1 MELPSEKNS
10 LTESQL
16 KAVRARGNVLVM
28 AGAGTGKTHTLIA
41 RCLHCLCEEQPPAS
55 LEEILVVTFT
65 EAAAAEMRR
74 RLREQLEEKLRAAPD
89 EPRWTEQIALFDT
102 AHIGTL
108 HSFCLKLVR
117 EHFHELGLDPQLAV
131 LDEGEARLL
140 ADETLDEELQEHY
153 AGQNELAETVQKLIQ
168 IYGAGRDQAIR
179 QLVLRLHN
187 YAQTRPDADGWL
199 ARQIE
204 HFASPAPDE
213 WRVWLLDG
221 IRAWRDEW
229 LSVLE
234 NLQAENEK
242 AAECLQTLS
251 CLGSAPAPGA
261 VRRAP
266 APNTKA
272 VKKTNGRQM
281 SSPNTNDE
289 GVVGHTRGAC
299 APQFTR
305 ETAAGILAQIIS
317 ADGNWPAKRKTAL
330 RKPLEKFFDAAA
342 FLHSLAPV
350 KDGRDPLAEDWDW
363 VRGHMSALLRL
374 VQNFAARFA
383 ARKRD
388 DGVLDFH
395 DLEQFALKLL
405 WDFAAN
411 QPSPAAERWRGK
423 IRFVF
428 VDEYQD
434 INAAQDKII
443 QALSRDSSPSPR
455 PSGERAGERGV
466 KIVKTTPHT
475 APLLLREGEGENA
488 HSEFGG
494 NRFLVGDVKQSIY
507 RFRLADPKIFRDY
520 AQNWRG
526 QNGQT
531 IHLAENFRSREGL
544 LNFVNSVFEPLMRP
558 EIGGVGYDAEAR
570 LQFGAPKDRAELR
583 AASDPSPRAEL
594 LLLFKKGRDDAGGVD
609 ESGDDDLADLQETE
623 REARLLALR
632 LKQMATEKHEIWDA
646 EEKRFRAAG
655 WRDMAVLLRSPS
667 GKAEI
672 YAKEFQRAG
681 VPLVVER
688 GGFYESSEIL
698 DLLNLLQLLDNP
710 LQDVP
715 VIAVLRSPLVGLSLD
730 ELAQI
735 RLAVKGVHF
744 WTALNRT
751 QNAVCGMRNETVQ
764 KMRGF
769 LDCFRR
775 WRQLARQASLSQCLE
790 SVLAETHYAEWLL
803 ARSRGAQRR
812 ANVERFLGLVQK
824 FDQFQRQGLFR
835 FLKFVEAQREAG
847 VEPDVAAIAEENA
860 VRLMSIHQSKGLEFP
875 IVAVADLAKLF
886 NTQDLRGEIIFDE
899 AFGLCPRVKPPRTGR
914 RYPSLPHWLAQ
925 QHQRRE
931 LWGEELR
938 LLYVATTRAQNTLIL
953 TGAIPEKKWET
964 LWTQPAAITTQAI
977 VAAKSYADWLGLW
990 FAQNQVQSP
999 SAFAKL
1005 RRDEQSTVQS
1015 ALAGELAHLRWRI
1028 ADDAELAEG
1037 GSTRWGETPGE
1048 PPGAAEFD
1056 STNGSRG
1063 RSPHQVDSLDAA
1075 TAERLRAMLSWKYP
1089 FAAATQRPAKSSV
1102 TALRRQAEE
1111 LDDEAEPIFRLQF
1124 SERRLARTLAP
1135 PAKNPQSA
1143 VRSPQ
1148 LSAAE
1153 TGTAHHKFLQ
1163 HVALENSDD
1172 VAALEMEAGRLEREK
1187 VLSADE
1193 RAALNLE
1200 DIAAFWSSEPGRK
1213 IRTQVASVRR
1223 ELAFTARFSPVELA
1237 AITGAKSEPELK
1249 DEFVVVQ
1256 GVADL
1261 VVLLPKEIWLVD
1273 FKTDEIRQDKLP
1285 DRVKTY
1291 TPQLKLYAQAL
1302 EKIYSRPVT
1311 ARWLHFLS
1319 ARKTV

>member
-1 MELPSEKNS
+1 MESPVTKNDDRLTPS
-10 LTESQL
+10 QRR
-16 KAVRARGNVLVM
+16 AVIARGNVLVM
-28 AGAGTGKTHTLIA
+28 AGAGTGKTHTLVE

-89 EPRWTEQIALFDT
+89 ELRWTEQIALFDT

-153 AGQNELAETVQKLIQ
+153 AGQNELAEAVQKLIQ
-168 IYGAGRDQAIR
+168 IYGGGRDQAIR
-179 QLVLRLHN
+179 HLVLRLHN

-213 WRVWLLDG
+213 WRIWLLDG

-229 LSVLE
+229 LPVLE
-234 NLQAENEK
+234 NLSAENEK
-242 AAECLQTLS
+242 ATELLEIFS
-251 CLGSAPAPGA
+251 RLGSAPASGA

-272 VKKTNGRQM
+272 VEKTNGRQM
-281 SSPNTNDE
+281 SSPNANDE

-299 APQFTR
+299 APLFTR
-305 ETAAGILAQIIS
+305 ETAAEILAQIIS

-330 RKPLEKFFDAAA
+330 RKPLEKFFADAA

-363 VRGHMSALLRL
+363 VRGHMGALLRL
-374 VQNFAARFA
+374 TQNFAVRFA

-388 DGVLDFH
+388 AGVLDFH

-411 QPSPAAERWRGK
+411 QPSAAAERWRAK

-455 PSGERAGERGV
+455 QSGERAGERGV
-466 KIVKTTPHT
+466 KIVKTAPHP
-475 APLLLREGEGENA
+475 APLLLRGGEGEKA

-520 AQNWRG
+520 AQSWRG

-544 LNFVNSVFEPLMRP
+544 LNLVNSVFEPLMRP

-570 LQFGAPKDRAELR
+570 LQFGAPKDRAELSV
-583 AASDPSPRAEL
+583 AADSSPRAEL
-594 LLLFKKGRDDAGGVD
+594 LLLFKKGRDDLGGGDGSV
-609 ESGDDDLADLQETE
+609 DDDLADLQETE

-632 LKQMATEKHEIWDA
+632 LKQLEAGKHEIWDA
-646 EEKRFRAAG
+646 EEKRFRPAD
-655 WRDMAVLLRSPS
+655 WRDMAVLLRAPS

-672 YAKEFQRAG
+672 YAKEFQRTG

-688 GGFYESSEIL
+688 GGFYDSGEIL

-715 VIAVLRSPLVGLSLD
+715 AIAVLRSPLVGLSLD

-735 RLAVKGVHF
+735 RLAAKGVHF
-744 WTALNRT
+744 WTAVNRWRDVSSDRYQVT
-751 QNAVCGMRNETVQ
+751 GHETVTTAFS
-764 KMRGF
+764 KVNNF
-769 LDCFRR
+769 LKRFGR

-790 SVLAETHYAEWLL
+790 TVLAETHYAEWLL
-803 ARSRGAQRR
+803 ARTRGAQRR

-835 FLKFVEAQREAG
+835 FLKFIEAQREAG
-847 VEPDVAAIAEENA
+847 VEPDVAAVAEGNA

-875 IVAVADLAKLF
+875 IVAVADLAKPF

-931 LWGEELR
+931 QWGEELR
-938 LLYVATTRAQNTLIL
+938 LLYVATTRAQDTLIL
-953 TGAIPEKKWET
+953 TGAITQKKWET

-990 FAQNQVQSP
+990 FGRQAIVADATQ
-999 SAFAKL
+999 
-1005 RRDEQSTVQS
+1005 
-1015 ALAGELAHLRWRI
+1015 GELPHLRWRI
-1028 ADDAELAEG
+1028 VDDKDLAETD
-1037 GSTRWGETPGE
+1037 SIRWGERPREPLTESIPAAPDGSPGV
-1048 PPGAAEFD
+1048 
-1056 STNGSRG
+1056 
-1063 RSPHQVDSLDAA
+1063 SPHQLETMDDALKQ
-1075 TAERLRAMLSWKYP
+1075 RLCEVLTWQYP

-1111 LDDEAEPIFRLQF
+1111 LDDEAEPVVPARILAQ
-1124 SERRLARTLAP
+1124 SERRKSRG
-1135 PAKNPQSA
+1135 K
-1143 VRSPQ
+1143 

-1163 HVALENSDD
+1163 YVALENAAD
-1172 VAALEMEAGRLEREK
+1172 VAALESEAGRLEREK

-1200 DIAAFWSSEPGRK
+1200 DIAAFWRSEPGRK
-1213 IRTQVASVRR
+1213 IHAQAANVRR
-1223 ELAFTARFSPVELA
+1223 ELAFTARFSPAELA
-1237 AITGAKSEPELK
+1237 AITGAKSEPGLEA
-1249 DEFVVVQ
+1249 EFVVVQ

-1261 VVLLPKEIWLVD
+1261 VVLLPEEIWLVD
-1273 FKTDEIRQDKLP
+1273 FKTDEIRKDELP
-1285 DRVKTY
+1285 DRIKTY

>member
-1 MELPSEKNS
+1 MDSVRTQNDS
-10 LTESQL
+10 LTPSQRQ
-16 KAVRARGNVLVM
+16 AVTARGNVLVM
-28 AGAGTGKTHTLIA
+28 AGAGTGKTHTLVE

-74 RLREQLEEKLRAAPD
+74 RLRRALEDALVSRPSTLDQHWAEQL
-89 EPRWTEQIALFDT
+89 ALFDT

-131 LDEGEARLL
+131 LDAGEARLL

-153 AGQNELAETVQKLIQ
+153 AGQNELAEAVQKLIQ
-168 IYGAGRDQAIR
+168 IYGGGRDQTIR
-179 QLVLRLHN
+179 QLVLRLHH

-229 LSVLE
+229 LPVLE

-242 AAECLQTLS
+242 ATELLGIFS
-251 CLGSAPAPGA
+251 RLGSAPAPGA

-266 APNTKA
+266 APNTNA
-272 VKKTNGRQM
+272 VEKTNGRQM
-281 SSPNTNDE
+281 SSPNANDE

-305 ETAAGILAQIIS
+305 SAAAEILEQINS

-330 RKPLEKFFDAAA
+330 RKPLEKFFADAA

-350 KDGRDPLAEDWDW
+350 KDGHDPLAEDWDW
-363 VRGHMSALLRL
+363 VRGHMGALLRL
-374 VQNFAARFA
+374 TQNFAARFA
-383 ARKRD
+383 ARKREV
-388 DGVLDFH
+388 GVLDFH

-411 QPSPAAERWRGK
+411 RPSAAAERWRTK

-443 QALSRDSSPSPR
+443 QALSRDDGWGETPGEPLAMAELESTDGSRLRGDEAATAAQARGRSPH
-455 PSGERAGERGV
+455 RA
-466 KIVKTTPHT
+466 
-475 APLLLREGEGENA
+475 
-488 HSEFGG
+488 

-520 AQNWRG
+520 AQSWRG

-531 IHLAENFRSREGL
+531 IHLSENFRSREGL

-570 LQFGAPKDRAELR
+570 LQFGAPKSRAELS
-583 AASDPSPRAEL
+583 ATSDSSPWAEL
-594 LLLFKKGRDDAGGVD
+594 HLLFKKGRDDAGGGD

-632 LKQMATEKHEIWDA
+632 LKQLEAEKYKIWDA
-646 EEKRFRAAG
+646 GGKLFRPAG

-672 YAKEFQRAG
+672 YAKEFGRAG

-688 GGFYESSEIL
+688 GGFYDSAEIL
-698 DLLNLLQLLDNP
+698 DLLSLLQLLDNP

-715 VIAVLRSPLVGLSLD
+715 AIAVLRSPLVGLSLD

-735 RLAVKGVHF
+735 RLAAKGVHF

-751 QNAVCGMRNETVQ
+751 QNAECGMRNETVQ
-764 KMRGF
+764 KIRGF
-769 LDCFRR
+769 LDRFRR

-803 ARSRGAQRR
+803 ARPRGAQRR
-812 ANVERFLGLVQK
+812 ANIERFLGLVQK

-835 FLKFVEAQREAG
+835 FLKFIEAQREAG
-847 VEPDVAAIAEENA
+847 VEPDVASVAEENA

-875 IVAVADLAKLF
+875 IVAVADLAKPF

-899 AFGLCPRVKPPRTGR
+899 SFGLCPRIKTPRTGR

-931 LWGEELR
+931 QWGEELR
-938 LLYVATTRAQNTLIL
+938 LLYVATTRAQDTLIL
-953 TGAIPEKKWET
+953 TGAITEKKWET

-990 FAQNQVQSP
+990 FAQKQVQRVHSP
-999 SAFAKL
+999 
-1005 RRDEQSTVQS
+1005 QSTVQS
-1015 ALAGELAHLRWRI
+1015 ELAGELPHLRWRI
-1028 ADDAELAEG
+1028 ADDAELRDDSISRSRGDEAHSSKLEI
-1037 GSTRWGETPGE
+1037 SETPHIV
-1048 PPGAAEFD
+1048 
-1056 STNGSRG
+1056 SYKNTNE
-1063 RSPHQVDSLDAA
+1063 LDAA
-1075 TAERLRAMLSWKYP
+1075 TAERLRAMLSWEYP

-1111 LDDEAEPIFRLQF
+1111 ERDNEAAQFLRLPF
-1124 SERRLARTLAP
+1124 SAKRLAPSAE
-1135 PAKNPQSA
+1135 NPK
-1143 VRSPQ
+1143 

-1163 HVALENSDD
+1163 HVALENAAD
-1172 VAALEMEAGRLEREK
+1172 VAALESEAGRLERGK

-1200 DIAAFWSSEPGRK
+1200 DIAAFWSSEPGQK
-1213 IRTQVASVRR
+1213 IRAQAADVRR
-1223 ELAFTARFSPVELA
+1223 ELAFTARFSPAELA
-1237 AITGAKSEPELK
+1237 AITGVKSEPGLEA
-1249 DEFVVVQ
+1249 EFVVVQ

-1273 FKTDEIRQDKLP
+1273 FKTDEIRKDELP
-1285 DRVKTY
+1285 DRIKIY

-1302 EKIYSRPVT
+1302 GKIYSRPIT
-1311 ARWLHFLS
+1311 ARWLHFLA
-1319 ARKTV
+1319 ARKTVEL